1 MAKTEDNKSRRSFLR
16 SGASAAGGFVLGSS
30 LGCTQEA
37 EVQVVEI
44 NAVVP
49 TAEQMQAFLALP
61 DAPVLMLNLLK
72 FKPEGGAEEYA
83 KYYSGVR
90 PLLEDIGAKVLIAGE
105 AAACLV
111 GNADWDMI
119 ALVEYPRPAALAQM
133 VSSEAYRAIHH
144 HREAGLDGQVL
155 YAILQNPA
163 AESERPDHS

>member
-1 MAKTEDNKSRRSFLR
+1 MAITESHESRRSFLK

-30 LGCTQEA
+30 LGCAPET

-61 DAPVLMLNLLK
+61 DSPVVMLNLLK
-72 FKPEGGAEEYA
+72 FKPEGGADEYA
-83 KYYSGVR
+83 KYFSGVR
-90 PLLEDIGAKVLIAGE
+90 PLLENVGAKILFAGE
-105 AAACLV
+105 AATCLV
-111 GNADWDMI
+111 GNADWDMM
-119 ALVEYPRPAALAQM
+119 ALVEYPSPSALAQM
-133 VSSEAYRAIHH
+133 VNSDAYQAIHH

-163 AESERPDHS
+163 VA